1 MYSLTF
7 DFNGKI
13 ILIDCNE
20 NEIMKDI
27 CQKFC
32 SKLELDIDSLFFILY
47 EDKRFSNKYFK
58 LDLNES
64 LNSLLFNNNNEKEKI
79 NLKLKIIKI
88 IVYSINKNIDEITMV
103 YMLNS
108 NKKIQIFNSIFVE
121 KNKSSCNIIYNDKKY
136 ELSEFF
142 EIPKNDENNNDLIQI
157 KLIGIK
163 NIVDISAIFY
173 GCRSLLFLPDIL
185 KIDISKYIDLKFL
198 FAECHFLSY
207 ISKGISNWN
216 TSNITN
222 LSFLFSNCYSLLSIP
237 DISNWNTKNVQK
249 IIATFQGCPI
259 KCLPDI
265 SKWNT
270 ENVFDMC
277 FLFSNCHLL
286 VSMPDISKWKIN
298 KVMDMSYLFDNCSS
312 LKFLPDISKWKTNT
326 VLNMKKISSRYW
338 KMGYNRFK

>member
-32 SKLELDIDSLFFILY
+32 FKLELDIDSLFFILY
-47 EDKRFSNKYFK
+47 EDKRFSNKYLK

-79 NLKLKIIKI
+79 NLKIKI
-88 IVYSINKNIDEITMV
+88 IVYSINKNINEITMV

-142 EIPKNDENNNDLIQI
+142 EIPKNDENNKDLIQI

-163 NIVDISAIFY
+163 NIVDISAMFY
-173 GCRSLLFLPDIL
+173 GCRSLLFLPDIS
-185 KIDISKYIDLKFL
+185 KIEISKCTDLKFL
-198 FAECHFLSY
+198 FAECHFLSF
-207 ISKGISNWN
+207 ISEGI
-216 TSNITN
+216 
-222 LSFLFSNCYSLLSIP
+222 
-237 DISNWNTKNVQK
+237 
-249 IIATFQGCPI
+249 
-259 KCLPDI
+259 
-265 SKWNT
+265 
-270 ENVFDMC
+270 
-277 FLFSNCHLL
+277 
-286 VSMPDISKWKIN
+286 
-298 KVMDMSYLFDNCSS
+298 
-312 LKFLPDISKWKTNT
+312 
-326 VLNMKKISSRYW
+326 
-338 KMGYNRFK
+338 